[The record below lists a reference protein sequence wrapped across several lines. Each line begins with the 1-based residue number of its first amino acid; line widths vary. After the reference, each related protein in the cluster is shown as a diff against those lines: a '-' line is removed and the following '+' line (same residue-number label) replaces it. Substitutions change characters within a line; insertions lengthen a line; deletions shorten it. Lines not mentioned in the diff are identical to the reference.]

1 VLRTLGVGT
10 TIAPPA
16 TALDARALFLPALVV
31 LLVGCAH
38 AAIMRQE
45 GGTYR
50 LVTTC
55 TSIDQAIVRF
65 DRTAR
70 RTCGGPRYRMTEP
83 VIAHEGISPTPYGPR
98 SLLTFTADVVCD
110 DAR

>member
-1 VLRTLGVGT
+1 MGP

-16 TALDARALFLPALVV
+16 TPRDVRTLFLPALVV

-38 AAIMRQE
+38 AAVMREE

-50 LVTTC
+50 LVATC
-55 TSIDQAIVRF
+55 TSIEQAIVRF

-70 RTCGGPRYRMTEP
+70 RTCGGPHYRMTEP

-110 DAR
+110 DGR

>member
-1 VLRTLGVGT
+1 MANGMGSE
-10 TIAPPA
+10 APPA
-16 TALDARALFLPALVV
+16 AAKDVRALFLAPLVV

-38 AAIMRQE
+38 AAVMRQE

-50 LVTTC
+50 LVATC
-55 TSIDQAIVRF
+55 TSVEQALVRF

-83 VIAHEGISPTPYGPR
+83 VIAHEGIGATPFGPK
-98 SLLTFTADVVCD
+98 SQITFTADLVCD
-110 DAR
+110 DGR